1 MKRGYTHEE
10 IADASGRNQGAVS
23 REIKRNSVKG
33 RYNPQKASH
42 KAYVRTHEA
51 RFQWSDIHANK
62 TCERYVI
69 LQLKKGY
76 PPETIS
82 GLMKKEK
89 QGFYASK
96 TAIYDW
102 LYSHYGQRYCKY
114 LPYKQYGRKRRRGK
128 KAKRELI
135 PFRVNISK
143 RKKLTW
149 YDYEGDTVV
158 SKRSKKALVVF
169 HNPKTMYGDIRKV
182 SNMKPHTVFLAFR
195 EMLARVVAHSI
206 TFDNGQEN
214 RLHLHLKIK
223 TFFCDPHAPWQ
234 KPGVENMNRFIRKY
248 IPKKKDI
255 SNYSEKYVAFIVEKY
270 NNTPKKKL
278 GWKTPH
284 EVMKEKKLFRNKK
297 NAYEAFMQ

>member
-1 MKRGYTHEE
+1 
-10 IADASGRNQGAVS
+10 
-23 REIKRNSVKG
+23 
-33 RYNPQKASH
+33 
-42 KAYVRTHEA
+42 VRTHNA

-62 TCERYVI
+62 ECERYI
-69 LQLKKGY
+69 IFNLKLGH

-89 QGFYASK
+89 KEFYASK

-102 LYSHYGQRYCKY
+102 LYSSYGQRYCKY
-114 LPYKQYGRKRRRGK
+114 LPYKRYGRRKRKGR

-143 RKKLTW
+143 RKKLTIF
-149 YDYEGDTVV
+149 DYEGDTVV
-158 SKRSKKALVVF
+158 SKRSKTALVVI

-182 SNMKPHTVFLAFR
+182 PNMKPHTVFLAFR
-195 EMLARVVAHSI
+195 DMLNQLKAKSI

-214 RLHLHLKIK
+214 RLHRNLKIP

-248 IPKKKDI
+248 VPKKSDLSK
-255 SNYSEKYVAFIVEKY
+255 YSLKFVASIVKKY
-270 NNTPKKKL
+270 NDTPRKKL
-278 GWKTPH
+278 KWKTPN
-284 EVMKEKKLFRNKK
+284 EVMKEKKLFRKEK
-297 NAYEAFMQ
+297 TS